1 MDPDRPPVKT
11 PDVSPSAPAG
21 VPEPAGAPAPFAG
34 RTLGH
39 FRLLERLG
47 AGGMGD
53 VYLAE
58 DAKLGRRVAVK
69 VLHAQGPS
77 SDAERERIERFVREA
92 RAVAALNHP
101 NIVTLHSVEEVEGV
115 HFLVME
121 WVDGRTLAQE
131 IPRGGLG
138 LERIFDIA
146 IPLADA
152 LAAAHERGII
162 HRDLKPQN
170 VMVAAGGRVK
180 VLDFGIAKLR
190 LPASENADLPADPG
204 LTGEGKVLGTAPYM
218 SPEQLLGDAVDAR
231 SDLFSLGVVLYE
243 MAAGRRPFPGSA
255 PAEVI
260 ASILRDEPRPVSDLN
275 PALPRHLGRIVA
287 RCLQKDP
294 RRRFQT
300 ALDLRNELEDLRAEL
315 AAGRTP
321 ATRPD
326 LDLPTLTYDTPP
338 PLPVPPMPSIATPTG
353 ALVATGGGTL
363 ATAGATS
370 PGTSVLP
377 AGVHPRRIP
386 RAVLWSAAALLVL
399 VLAAVLAAFWLRDR
413 RSLDFQ
419 PRDPIVLGFQN
430 LTQEALLDDS
440 LALAFRVAL
449 EQSRHVSVLPAS
461 RVRQTLGRME
471 KEPDAEVNRDLGAEI
486 CQREGIRTLVMGS
499 VAQVGSAYTLS
510 AEVVDPATDRTV
522 FLETAEADGRDRL
535 LDALERLA
543 NGVRAH
549 LGESQ
554 AAIDRTAPLEKVTT
568 RNLQALKAYS
578 LGIERIAQGREEEA
592 ISLLERSLTLD
603 PEFAMAHA
611 KLGTVYNNFERDR
624 AQAAEHWEAALRLG
638 DRLTG
643 FERLYLEGSRA
654 WQGRPAEML
663 RIWSTLASLYPEQ
676 IVGHHNLGCV
686 QWWHR
691 NDFPAAA
698 AAFGAATRVRD
709 VLQFASYHHLGYAQ
723 LGLGR
728 AEESRQSFET
738 AWELSQ
744 NPINSGLADAYVVLG
759 RHADAEA
766 FLAKSLETP
775 SPLFRLDARQRR
787 LGALADQ
794 GRLREAAEVAAEAA
808 VFAGREHL
816 ERGEHRVR
824 MAAVALAEAQGG
836 GEPLRRAL
844 AASLAAELPLLVAG
858 GGEEGGRGHV
868 LAPVPR
874 LALLGK
880 VSARSGDLATARDLA
895 RRLHPH
901 FEGPDGSGFPL
912 WQAQLHLLEG
922 EILLG
927 EGKPREAAARFQ
939 AAVADG
945 GLFQAHESLA
955 RAHEAAGDL
964 EAAERELRWLIDH
977 RGQAFAEWLDQFY
990 GKELNILDG
999 ALAPF
1004 QLARLAEARGRSEE
1018 AAAGYARFLETWKN
1032 ADADLPAVRE
1042 AKAGLA
1048 RLKTSGS
1055 QR

>member
-1 MDPDRPPVKT
+1 M
-11 PDVSPSAPAG
+11 PAG
-21 VPEPAGAPAPFAG
+21 SPERGGGGHPPGAPAPLSG

-58 DAKLGRRVAVK
+58 DVKLGRRVAVK
-69 VLHAQGPS
+69 VLHAQAALT
-77 SDAERERIERFVREA
+77 DAEGIERFVREA

-101 NIVTLHSVEEVEGV
+101 NIVTLHSVEEEGGI

-131 IPRGGLG
+131 IPRGGLA

-152 LAAAHERGII
+152 LAAAHERGIV

-190 LPASENADLPADPG
+190 LPAGEAGEQDFTA
-204 LTGEGKVLGTAPYM
+204 LTGAGQALGTAPYM
-218 SPEQLLGDAVDAR
+218 APEQLLGDAVDAR

-243 MAAGRRPFPGSA
+243 MATGRRPFPGTA

-260 ASILRDEPRPVSDLN
+260 ASILRDEPRLVSDAN
-275 PALPRHLGRIVA
+275 PALPRHLGRIVG

-321 ATRPD
+321 TTRPD
-326 LDLPTLTYDTPP
+326 LDVPTLTYDTPP
-338 PLPVPPMPSIATPTG
+338 PLPVPQLPTPPAAGVAGETGGVVGTG
-353 ALVATGGGTL
+353 ALSGATGGFTG
-363 ATAGATS
+363 AGAAA
-370 PGTSVLP
+370 LP
-377 AGVHPRRIP
+377 AGVQPRRIP
-386 RAVLWSAAALLVL
+386 RAVLASAAALLAL
-399 VLAAVLAAFWLRDR
+399 VLAAVFAAAWLRDR

-440 LALAFRVAL
+440 LALAFRMAL

-461 RVRQTLGRME
+461 RVRQTLSRME
-471 KEPDAEVNRDLGAEI
+471 KEPDAAVDRDLGAEI

-499 VAQVGSAYTLS
+499 VAQVGAEYTLS
-510 AEVVDPATDRTV
+510 AEVVDPASDRTV
-522 FLETAEADGRDRL
+522 FLETAEAGGRDRL

-543 NGVRAH
+543 REVRAY

-554 AAIDRTAPLEKVTT
+554 AAIEDTAPLEKVTT

-578 LGIERIAQGREEEA
+578 LGIQRIAQGREEEA

-624 AQAAEHWEAALRLG
+624 GQAAEHWDAALRLG

-663 RIWSTLASLYPEQ
+663 RVWSTLSSLYPEQ

-686 QWWHR
+686 HWWHR
-691 NDFPAAA
+691 NDFPAAVQ
-698 AAFGAATRVRD
+698 AFGAAARLRD

-723 LGLGR
+723 LGLGQ
-728 AEESRQSFET
+728 AEDARQSFET
-738 AWELSQ
+738 ARGLSTS
-744 NPINSGLADAYVVLG
+744 PLYSGLADAYAVLG
-759 RHADAEA
+759 RHADADA
-766 FLAKSLETP
+766 YLAESLKTP
-775 SPLFRLDARQRR
+775 SVSYRLDARLRR
-787 LGALADQ
+787 VGLLADQ
-794 GRLREAAEVAAEAA
+794 GRLREAAAAAAEAA
-808 VFAGREHL
+808 TYAERENLARGRQ
-816 ERGEHRVR
+816 RVQA
-824 MAAVALAEAQGG
+824 AAVAVADARGG

-844 AASLAAELPLLVAG
+844 AAGLASELALLHEIQERERAG
-858 GGEEGGRGHV
+858 GNGRFDGG
-868 LAPVPR
+868 LAPVSQ

-895 RRLHPH
+895 RRLRPVV
-901 FEGPDGSGFPL
+901 EGSGFPL
-912 WQAQLHLLEG
+912 WQAHLHLLDG

-927 EGKPREAAARFQ
+927 DGRPKEAAARFQ
-939 AAVADG
+939 AAAAEGD
-945 GLFQAHESLA
+945 LYQTHESLA

-964 EAAERELRWLIDH
+964 EAAERELRWLVDH
-977 RGQAFAEWLDQFY
+977 RGQAFAEWLDLFY
-990 GKELNILDG
+990 GKELNILAG

-1004 QLARLAEARGRSEE
+1004 HLARLAEARGRRDE
-1018 AAAGYARFLETWKN
+1018 ARAGYTRFLETWKN
-1032 ADADLPAVRE
+1032 ADPDLPAVQQAR
-1042 AKAGLA
+1042 AALA
-1048 RLKTSGS
+1048 RLGPGGAPH
-1055 QR
+1055 